1 MTAVGSGFPLATLT
15 PRWPAPRRIVVIK
28 PSALGDVAQ
37 SLPLA
42 RVLRTLYPHVELAWV
57 INRELAGLLEVH
69 PCGLTPLHFERRA
82 GLRAYLRLLRGLR
95 AERFDWVIDL
105 QGLLRTGVLTGL
117 SGAGLRIGLQTARE
131 GSGWTCNQVVPGTA
145 RSSPAF
151 ERVRRLADWLGWR
164 GDWPRLELGVT
175 SQEHDWVEH
184 LLKDLPRP
192 LVAIHAGAGWETKRW
207 PAPQFGRAVR
217 QAAGAVI
224 AVGSRAEQPLAQQVL
239 AEVAAVGKPTVNLA
253 GATSLLQLAAVLG
266 RVDLVVSNDSGP
278 LHLAAGL
285 RTPLVG
291 VYTCTSPRQ
300 SGPEP
305 EAPAELVATQVACA
319 ASYRKRC
326 PHRGDG
332 HLACLNEL
340 SLERVAR
347 AVEQVLARRAATPP
361 QG

>member
-1 MTAVGSGFPLATLT
+1 MTAVGPGFPDATLT

-42 RVLRTLYPHVELAWV
+42 RVLRTLYPGVELAWV
-57 INRELAGLLEVH
+57 INRELAGLLEGH
-69 PCGLTPLHFERRA
+69 PCGLTPLHFDRRA
-82 GLRAYLRLLRGLR
+82 GLRAYWKLLKQLR
-95 AERFDWVIDL
+95 AGRFDWVIDL

-131 GSGWTCNQVVPGTA
+131 GSGWTCNQTVPGTA
-145 RSSPAF
+145 RSVPAF
-151 ERVRRLADWLGWR
+151 ERVRRLAEWLGWQ
-164 GDWPRLELGVT
+164 GAWPRLELGLT
-175 SQEHDWVEH
+175 AGEHDWVAD
-184 LLKDLPRP
+184 LIGGLPRP
-192 LVAIHAGAGWETKRW
+192 LVAVHAGAGWETKRW

-217 QAAGAVI
+217 KRAGAVI

-253 GATSLLQLAAVLG
+253 GATSLLQLAAVLE

-291 VYTCTSPRQ
+291 VYTCTSPSQ

-332 HLACLNEL
+332 HLACLSEL
-340 SLERVAR
+340 SVSRVAA
-347 AVEQVLARRAATPP
+347 AVEQVLSRRGVPP
-361 QG
+361 LEG